1 MHDKLVIGYPVLE
14 GFIWC
19 SCQRSRFASDYPSKL
34 KSHIWETNWPILFI
48 QHLLN
53 PNPNVYTKFPIYIIY
68 SLHTHLI
75 LIHCKLIFWSKLLL
89 TWIRQRVSTTL
100 LSLFLLSFFHFF
112 DLFLLKMKVGFSFN
126 SNDFFIRWNSI
137 IAYGKNITCVEI
149 PVLWAVPWCRRFVV
163 Y

>member
-53 PNPNVYTKFPIYIIY
+53 QNPNPNVYTKFPIYIIY
-68 SLHTHLI
+68 SFHTHLI
-75 LIHCKLIFWSKLLL
+75 LIHCKQTTTDVDSPKGVHYLTFIIF
-89 TWIRQRVSTTL
+89 II
-100 LSLFLLSFFHFF
+100 FFHFF

-137 IAYGKNITCVEI
+137 RAYGKNITCVEI

>member
-53 PNPNVYTKFPIYIIY
+53 PNPNPNVYTKFPIYIIY
-68 SLHTHLI
+68 SFHTHLI

-100 LSLFLLSFFHFF
+100 LSLFLLSFFTFSICFYWKWKYVFH
-112 DLFLLKMKVGFSFN
+112 LILMIFLSGEIQLELTEKISYALKYQCYEQYPG
-126 SNDFFIRWNSI
+126 
-137 IAYGKNITCVEI
+137 AG
-149 PVLWAVPWCRRFVV
+149 V